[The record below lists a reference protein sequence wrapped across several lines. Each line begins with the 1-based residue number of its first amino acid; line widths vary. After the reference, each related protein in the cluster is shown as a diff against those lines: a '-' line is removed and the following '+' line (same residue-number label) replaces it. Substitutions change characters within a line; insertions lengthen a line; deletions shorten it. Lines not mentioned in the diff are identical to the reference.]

1 MDPAD
6 DLEPRRADSAAAFIA
21 LLRELKSRSGLT
33 YRQLERR
40 AADQGGV
47 LARSTLADV
56 LAGKKLPRPE
66 LLSDFVRACGDGAR
80 ADEWLRSW
88 SRIAAQPPTVPTVP
102 AVPAALT
109 GQTAPPSAESP
120 ALPGR
125 RRRVLMVLAVV
136 GVLAAAAVVAGITG
150 WPRAGSGASAKSA
163 LRETPAAQLP
173 VGSALWIRPALAPGL
188 CLTDGVVRDRRYDS
202 LVAVQR
208 PCEETAPHRTTLLN
222 AGVGTYRIQ
231 WYRPEMGPACLR
243 LRGQGAG
250 AELLEPWAR
259 CDLASH
265 FRFEPARAAN
275 ASGYRIRVNDQ
286 GCVGIKGGGAE
297 PGTEAVVEPCAQD
310 ARQIFTVTPE
320 PVASPAPAETST
332 APAKS

>member
-6 DLEPRRADSAAAFIA
+6 DLEPGRADSATAFIA

-80 ADEWLRSW
+80 ADEWLGAW
-88 SRIAAQPPTVPTVP
+88 SRIAAQPPTVP
-102 AVPAALT
+102 AVPAER
-109 GQTAPPSAESP
+109 TAAPSAESP
-120 ALPGR
+120 VLPGR
-125 RRRVLMVLAVV
+125 RRRLLVGLAVV

-150 WPRAGSGASAKSA
+150 WPRTGSGAPAKSA
-163 LRETPAAQLP
+163 LREPLPAHLP

-188 CLTDGVVRDRRYDS
+188 CLSDGVVRDHRYDS

-208 PCEETAPHRTTLLN
+208 PCEETAPQRTTLVN

-231 WYRPEMGPACLR
+231 WYRPELGAGCLR

-250 AELLEPWAR
+250 AELLEPWDK

-275 ASGYRIRVNDQ
+275 ASGYRIRVNGQ

-310 ARQIFTVTPE
+310 ARQIFTVTPVS
-320 PVASPAPAETST
+320 PVSPASPETST
-332 APAKS
+332 APTAS